1 MVLVG
6 AHAFLPPF
14 REAARTA
21 PAGSAPQVGR
31 GRGGRVCRPRQW
43 QRSRRR
49 GRSSDPM
56 TGPASAVVRRVPC
69 PPRTRLGGS
78 SPPQRRLAD
87 HVAHEPLPP
96 PDATSVTLG
105 SESHYLLACPSITP
119 KLEPHYEPIKRLLKR
134 LALPPWEQISEPEKI
149 SLLLGGSL
157 PPHWKTSKTQREQ
170 WRNRCSNHS
179 ALLALKLSSLNP
191 KPSLPLYLRQC
202 DQPNPLAPRRP

>member
-69 PPRTRLGGS
+69 PPRTRFGGS

-87 HVAHEPLPP
+87 HVAHEPPGTVVL
-96 PDATSVTLG
+96 VTPAAGFNFEVELELTG
-105 SESHYLLACPSITP
+105 KLEVLLRVLKFRACPG
-119 KLEPHYEPIKRLLKR
+119 LLPRRRPR
-134 LALPPWEQISEPEKI
+134 LAKPLE
-149 SLLLGGSL
+149 SLAF
-157 PPHWKTSKTQREQ
+157 T
-170 WRNRCSNHS
+170 
-179 ALLALKLSSLNP
+179 
-191 KPSLPLYLRQC
+191 
-202 DQPNPLAPRRP
+202 

>member
-87 HVAHEPLPP
+87 HVAHEPLGLSVGSSVQFQFLPFYFKDTGLRDPSPRLTPRSGSNKAKGPHWWHWLWACRCPGSPLSGQPTAARRPP
-96 PDATSVTLG
+96 ERATS
-105 SESHYLLACPSITP
+105 
-119 KLEPHYEPIKRLLKR
+119 
-134 LALPPWEQISEPEKI
+134 
-149 SLLLGGSL
+149 SL
-157 PPHWKTSKTQREQ
+157 
-170 WRNRCSNHS
+170 S
-179 ALLALKLSSLNP
+179 ALSLAVS
-191 KPSLPLYLRQC
+191 RET
-202 DQPNPLAPRRP
+202 

>member
-1 MVLVG
+1 MLVG

-87 HVAHEPLPP
+87 HVAHEPLPDTQASFETEASGTCNP
-96 PDATSVTLG
+96 ILRMRV
-105 SESHYLLACPSITP
+105 
-119 KLEPHYEPIKRLLKR
+119 IKRLIVSGVSSCWSMHIPTASPPCCLSFGSTFPRPSVTTIVPVRVPARLHELKAYNKR
-134 LALPPWEQISEPEKI
+134 FYRISAP
-149 SLLLGGSL
+149 GGQPATGPS
-157 PPHWKTSKTQREQ
+157 HSFSRVQ
-170 WRNRCSNHS
+170 CS
-179 ALLALKLSSLNP
+179 
-191 KPSLPLYLRQC
+191 
-202 DQPNPLAPRRP
+202 

>member
-87 HVAHEPLPP
+87 HVAHEPRGARPSTQDRRTQARPGPEPRIQARRAQGRAAAVPCLQHAAAQWYYRYV
-96 PDATSVTLG
+96 ATAVATKVSAAAGWT
-105 SESHYLLACPSITP
+105 
-119 KLEPHYEPIKRLLKR
+119 
-134 LALPPWEQISEPEKI
+134 W
-149 SLLLGGSL
+149 
-157 PPHWKTSKTQREQ
+157 REAA
-170 WRNRCSNHS
+170 H
-179 ALLALKLSSLNP
+179 
-191 KPSLPLYLRQC
+191 
-202 DQPNPLAPRRP
+202 